1 MRLALDNLGFD
12 ITQRDDDI
20 SEKLNRV
27 FLEDQPINVLHE
39 KEALDILISVTRD
52 AISARANALARIEKE
67 RKRRRI
73 RKKKKKKR
81 KKRSRHEQIIRHM
94 LRAEND
100 TLTRYA
106 SFISDI
112 KKTAWHLYER
122 TYVLVDNSALSRIVR
137 MY

>member
-1 MRLALDNLGFD
+1 M
-12 ITQRDDDI
+12 
-20 SEKLNRV
+20 
-27 FLEDQPINVLHE
+27 
-39 KEALDILISVTRD
+39 TRD

-112 KKTAWHLYER
+112 KKRTVASAMNGRIFTAENFR
-122 TYVLVDNSALSRIVR
+122 PSND
-137 MY
+137 